1 MGHTLELRF
10 PWFFISATPC
20 NTRNRTHK
28 GRTVKKSSLA
38 CQEYIHRVGRT
49 ARGASGK
56 GKALL
61 FLMPEETGSLH
72 SREREVRVRAL
83 GDVCESCESTLGAW
97 LSALFAPRR
106 RSCGRVQLP
115 LK

>member
-1 MGHTLELRF
+1 MGHTFGAAFSMVLH
-10 PWFFISATPC
+10 IC
-20 NTRNRTHK
+20 NTRNRAHK

-72 SREREVRVRAL
+72 SREREREREREKCGVRAL
-83 GDVCESCESTLGAW
+83 GDVCESHGSQ
-97 LSALFAPRR
+97 P
-106 RSCGRVQLP
+106 
-115 LK
+115 